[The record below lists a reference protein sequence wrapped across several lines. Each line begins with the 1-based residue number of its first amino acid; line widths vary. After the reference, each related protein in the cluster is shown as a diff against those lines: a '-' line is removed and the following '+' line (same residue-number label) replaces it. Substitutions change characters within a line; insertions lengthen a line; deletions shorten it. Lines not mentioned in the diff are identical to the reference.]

1 MSEPVKKSF
10 SARIARGKKIQT
22 IRGALGGACA
32 THEARVASHGAR
44 QNSLHSAHYS
54 RGAGSDG
61 TRYAVFTTRETRGAT
76 GLVTQCSL
84 FASHG
89 SGLVARCSLP
99 TLK

>member
-54 RGAGSDG
+54 RGAGRDG
-61 TRYAVFTTRETRGAT
+61 TRYAVFTTRESRVGAR
-76 GLVTQCSL
+76 CAL
-84 FASHG
+84 FATHSEMNFRRAG
-89 SGLVARCSLP
+89 GKSGRAVR
-99 TLK
+99 